1 MVDQFVSGINNL
13 MRKHP
18 SDIRLVLRYAPF
30 HQGSDQVVKLL
41 EAAKKQD
48 KYLPVLEMVLAAQP
62 MWADHGKPNL
72 EVAYQAAEKAGL
84 DIQRALIDAKS
95 SEIDA
100 LLAQDIQDLT
110 ALEVTKTPTFF
121 VNGRGLPSFGP
132 EQLQALTPDKANAFY
147 IAKLGMDIQ
156 DTNPDFPALTL
167 ANFLL
172 GSSETSRLWMRV
184 REKEGLS
191 YNVRSSLSVS
201 AYEPNASWSVYAIFA
216 PENRKRVESAIAEE
230 LDRAVKDGFTE
241 SEVKDGINALLNLRK
256 LSLAQDSTLATTW
269 SAYLDRNRT
278 FAWAAEIN
286 SKIAALT
293 PAQVHEALRKYL
305 KPAEFSSVAAGDFD
319 KKK

>member
-1 MVDQFVSGINNL
+1 MKSKKLTVAILVGIVAAFFAFGMYVYQQRVQNSQMDKVSQAASRLNRPNSTVLGPVNAPVTIVEFFDPACETCRAFYPLVKDL

-84 DIQRALIDAKS
+84 DIQKALIDAKS
-95 SEIDA
+95 SEIEA

-132 EQLQALTPDKANAFY
+132 EQLQAL
-147 IAKLGMDIQ
+147 
-156 DTNPDFPALTL
+156 
-167 ANFLL
+167 
-172 GSSETSRLWMRV
+172 V
-184 REKEGLS
+184 
-191 YNVRSSLSVS
+191 
-201 AYEPNASWSVYAIFA
+201 
-216 PENRKRVESAIAEE
+216 AEE
-230 LDRAVKDGFTE
+230 LAKT
-241 SEVKDGINALLNLRK
+241 
-256 LSLAQDSTLATTW
+256 
-269 SAYLDRNRT
+269 
-278 FAWAAEIN
+278 
-286 SKIAALT
+286 
-293 PAQVHEALRKYL
+293 
-305 KPAEFSSVAAGDFD
+305 
-319 KKK
+319 KK